1 MQARWTVL
9 MIASALVVAGCTTTS
24 QPEVPFNYEAKA
36 QNVRVMGKL
45 DASDIAVGQVR
56 VVNNLDLACGNRNL
70 TIPGAVSS
78 DDNAGNF
85 ANYWKKAFESE
96 LAKAGLLNEK
106 NPKVKLYFLLDK
118 VKIVGE
124 PIRLQW
130 MMNMTVFSSNGTIL
144 KNEVVYNAPT
154 DNLRNMQEGC
164 GRLEQYIDKA
174 VAWSILKT
182 VSSPAFPA
190 LVQPGLDYVPTMKAQ
205 SLSDSLT
212 SIIKEPEQDDVWKK
226 QPDK

>member
-1 MQARWTVL
+1 MQARWTIL
-9 MIASALVVAGCTTTS
+9 LAASSLVVAGCTTPS
-24 QPEVPFNYEAKA
+24 KPEVPFNYEARA

-45 DASDIAVGQVR
+45 GASDIAVGQVR
-56 VVNNLDLACGNRNL
+56 VVNNLDLVCGNREL
-70 TIPGAVSS
+70 TIPGGVGRY
-78 DDNAGNF
+78 DNAGNF
-85 ANYWKKAFESE
+85 ASYWKRAFESE

-124 PIRLQW
+124 PVRLQW

-144 KNEVVYNAPT
+144 KNDVVYNAPT
-154 DNLRNMQEGC
+154 DNLRNMADGC
-164 GRLEQYIDKA
+164 GRLEQNIDKA
-174 VAWSILKT
+174 IAWSILKT

-190 LVQPGLDYVPTMKAQ
+190 LVQPGLEYVPTMKAE

-212 SIIKEPEQDDVWKK
+212 SIVKEPEKNDIWKK